1 MVIDLTEN
9 SRSFFHGSKTFWA
22 TVSRVTGKRAM
33 QRVYLRSEQQRAS
46 PWRLTMPP
54 VRGWGPA
61 IEHYQR
67 ATSSRSALE
76 GHRCAERYVCEHQNF
91 LRRRV
96 SHSRHTKQCVMSIVL
111 YLST

>member
-1 MVIDLTEN
+1 MGFDLTEN

-22 TVSRVTGKRAM
+22 TGSRVTGKQAM
-33 QRVYLRSEQQRAS
+33 QRFYPRSEQQRAS

-67 ATSSRSALE
+67 ATSSPSALE
-76 GHRCAERYVCEHQNF
+76 GHRCAERYDSGDENF
-91 LRRRV
+91 
-96 SHSRHTKQCVMSIVL
+96 T
-111 YLST
+111 